1 MEDTTMIKKDYM
13 KPEMAVVKIQQHCQI
28 LAGSVDPNGIND
40 ELIDEEVTE
49 GWAPE
54 FFDVLNNEIFGIK

>member
-13 KPEMAVVKIQQHCQI
+13 KPEMQTVE
-28 LAGSVDPNGIND
+28 GSVDPNGINNG
-40 ELIDEEVTE
+40 LIEDEVTE

-54 FFDVLNNEIFGIK
+54 FNDVLNMNNEIFGIK

>member
-1 MEDTTMIKKDYM
+1 MTMTKKDYM
-13 KPEMAVVKIQQHCQI
+13 KPEMQTVELKHKCQI

-54 FFDVLNNEIFGIK
+54 FNDILNNEIFGIK

>member
-1 MEDTTMIKKDYM
+1 MIKKDYM

-28 LAGSVDPNGIND
+28 LAGSADAYGMNN
-40 ELIDEEVTE
+40 ELIEDEVTE

-54 FFDVLNNEIFGIK
+54 FNDVLNNEIFGIK